1 MSKGKLNIGT
11 KTASQ
16 QIPNRPK
23 QTIPQ
28 IRNNLPGA
36 GNKGIPLPTTKS
48 SPFPTQASPSPKTMA
63 PQSKTPSVMIACPA
77 MEMVNAEFAQH
88 LAMAAANMVA
98 NGIKINCAFNIGSV
112 ITIARRNL
120 ADIFM
125 KSDFDYIWWVDSDMK
140 FPIDAP
146 IKLLKRNVPIV
157 GVNYRRRRFPNPNFT
172 GMKGTPGSF
181 VEFQTRD
188 DSPAMEQIDVLP
200 HGCVLVH
207 RSVYEKIQGP
217 YYLQEF
223 VPELNLEIGEDIFF
237 CQQVK
242 KAGFDIWCDQ
252 ELSREVAHIGIFH
265 FNYNLSV
272 EQPK

>member
-1 MSKGKLNIGT
+1 MNKGKLNI
-11 KTASQ
+11 
-16 QIPNRPK
+16 PMK
-23 QTIPQ
+23 QTIPDRKQ
-28 IRNNLPGA
+28 VPLATQQAAPGQP
-36 GNKGIPLPTTKS
+36 PLTKFN
-48 SPFPTQASPSPKTMA
+48 PFPSANKA
-63 PQSKTPSVMIACPA
+63 PQPQQMPASNKQPSVMIAVPA

-125 KSDFDYIWWVDSDMK
+125 KSDFDFIWWVDSDMK
-140 FPIDAP
+140 FPIDTP
-146 IKLLKRNVPIV
+146 IRLLKRQVPIV

-172 GMKGTPGSF
+172 GMLGKAGQFT
-181 VEFQTRD
+181 EFQTTD
-188 DSPAMEQIDVLP
+188 ASPPMELIDVLP
-200 HGCVLVH
+200 HGCVMVH

-237 CQQVK
+237 CQQVQ
-242 KAGFDIWCDQ
+242 KAGYQIWCDQ

-265 FNYNLSV
+265 FNYNLAV
-272 EQPK
+272 ENQAQ

>member
-1 MSKGKLNIGT
+1 MTNNGKLNI
-11 KTASQ
+11 
-16 QIPNRPK
+16 PVK
-23 QTIPQ
+23 QTIPERRQ
-28 IRNNLPGA
+28 VPAGAPTMAPPGSP
-36 GNKGIPLPTTKS
+36 PLTKFN
-48 SPFPTQASPSPKTMA
+48 PFPTANNPQPQTMQQPGRA
-63 PQSKTPSVMIACPA
+63 PSVMIAVPA

-125 KSDFDYIWWVDSDMK
+125 KSDFDYVWWVDSDMK
-140 FPIDAP
+140 FPIDTP
-146 IKLLKRNVPIV
+146 LRLLKRNVPIV

-172 GMKGTPGSF
+172 GMKGVPGTF
-181 VEFQTRD
+181 EEFQTTD
-188 DSPAMEQIDVLP
+188 QSPPMELIDVLP

-207 RSVYEKIQGP
+207 RSVYEKIDGP
-217 YYLQEF
+217 FYLQDF
-223 VPELNLEIGEDIFF
+223 VKELNLEIGEDIYF
-237 CQQVK
+237 CQQVQ
-242 KAGFDIWCDQ
+242 KAGFQIWCDQ

-272 EQPK
+272 PQQ